1 MFREPFYHYI
11 EASKCPPVP
20 DLPKEQIGSE
30 SAKILQAL
38 GARSCKT
45 DGSVFQ
51 AEIQAQVSSF
61 VADASF
67 GAKTSLAKTAAIG
80 CEQIAAITNKYNKA
94 VQNVACL
101 LNTSTN
107 VTKTDVS
114 GVQNI
119 NFEANANNG
128 DLNINCPDGF
138 NINQKMVLKMVSKIN
153 LNDQEVA
160 QIANE
165 CNDVI
170 KTAVDAAQSSTSG
183 IGATPQGSKA
193 ISDTLANIN
202 NISQTNKI
210 KETIKEITT
219 SMIGKQTV
227 SFKAKNIN
235 ISGKNCNISQ
245 NMLIEMIS
253 EQIVA
258 DTVATGLSNLSKAV
272 VETETKLAQKA
283 ENKGA
288 EELGLKLP
296 GLPPGMGRYIVI
308 GVILLVLVGGVL
320 FIVNKRS
327 GQALD
332 KLTPG
337 NVDSLISKMPS
348 KRIHF

>member
-1 MFREPFYHYI
+1 MYREPFYYYV

-20 DLPKEQIGSE
+20 NLPKEQIGSE
-30 SAKILQAL
+30 SAKILQAM

-45 DGSVFQ
+45 DGSIFQ
-51 AEIQAQVSSF
+51 AEIQAQVSTIL
-61 VADASF
+61 ADASF
-67 GAKTSLAKTAAIG
+67 GAKTSLANTSAIG

-107 VTKTDVS
+107 VTKTTVS

-119 NFEANANNG
+119 NFDATGG
-128 DLNINCPDGF
+128 DLDINCPAGF
-138 NINQKMVLKMVSKIN
+138 NINQKMVLKMVNKIN

-183 IGATPQGSKA
+183 LGATPQGSKA

-210 KETIKEITT
+210 KETIKEIVTK
-219 SMIGKQTV
+219 MDGKQDV
-227 SFKAKNIN
+227 SFKARNIRL
-235 ISGKNCNISQ
+235 SGKNCNINQ
-245 NMLIEMIS
+245 DMLIEMIA

-258 DTVATGLSNLSKAV
+258 DTVTTGLSNISKTV
-272 VETETKLAQKA
+272 VETETKLAQTAK
-283 ENKGA
+283 NTGA
-288 EELGLKLP
+288 EDLALKLP
-296 GLPPGMGRYIVI
+296 GLGSGAGRYIVI
-308 GVILLVLVGGVL
+308 GVVLLVLVGGIL

-327 GQALD
+327 AQALD
-332 KLTPG
+332 KVSSG
-337 NVDSLISKMPS
+337 QIDSLISKMPS
-348 KRIHF
+348 KRIHY